1 MIIWSGRG
9 FLVAVIGF
17 SCLFATELLT
27 EKYFGD
33 DAYYQRN
40 GWPKLAGFLTAGAI
54 VWWMGVR
61 WRDQS
66 SRTVIDKQTGK
77 EFVIERKDALFF
89 IPMHY
94 WGPILCVLGAVFFFV
109 RE

>member
-9 FLVAVIGF
+9 FLVAIIAFG
-17 SCLFATELLT
+17 CLFATELLT

-40 GWPKLAGFLTAGAI
+40 GWPKLAGFLIAGAI
-54 VWWMGVR
+54 VWWMGIR

-66 SRTVIDKQTGK
+66 ARTVIDKQTGK
-77 EFVIERKDALFF
+77 EFVIERKDALFLSPC
-89 IPMHY
+89 IN
-94 WGPILCVLGAVFFFV
+94 GAPFYAH
-109 RE
+109 